1 MSEDEGTI
9 AAADYDLV
17 FADWDAVTERIVAI
31 MNAHLPVARGT
42 LLDATCRTGMGCDA
56 ATRLGWEVIGADP
69 SPAMLAR
76 ARERLPAAQF
86 VVTDLRHLYEGVQH
100 AADAVV
106 AIGDGLAAVDRAELG
121 AAVGEIRRCTRLG
134 GAVVLAVRDFT
145 ALRSAVWRDDP
156 VCRVTAL
163 FVTRPD
169 RRVEYTLQVE
179 DADGLRAHTN
189 VLHPVS
195 ELGLRAA
202 MDAAGFR
209 VRRTGKMLGRVVL
222 SGVAV

>member
-1 MSEDEGTI
+1 MSTDESPT

-31 MNAHLPVARGT
+31 MNAHLPVAHGT
-42 LLDATCRTGMGCDA
+42 LLDATCRTGMACDA
-56 ATRLGWEVIGADP
+56 ATRLGWDVIGADP
-69 SPAMLAR
+69 SPAMLDR
-76 ARERLPAAQF
+76 ARERLPAARF
-86 VVTDLRHLYEGVQH
+86 VVTDLRHLYDGVQH
-100 AADAVV
+100 SADAVV
-106 AIGDGLAAVDRAELG
+106 AIGDGLASVERAELA
-121 AAVGEIRRCTRLG
+121 AAVSEIRRCTRLG
-134 GAVVLAVRDFT
+134 GAVMVAVRDFS

-163 FVTRPD
+163 FVSRAD
-169 RRVEYTLQVE
+169 RRVEYTLQIE
-179 DADGLRAHTN
+179 DADGLRAHTH
-189 VLHPVS
+189 VLQPVS

-202 MDAAGFR
+202 MEAAGFR